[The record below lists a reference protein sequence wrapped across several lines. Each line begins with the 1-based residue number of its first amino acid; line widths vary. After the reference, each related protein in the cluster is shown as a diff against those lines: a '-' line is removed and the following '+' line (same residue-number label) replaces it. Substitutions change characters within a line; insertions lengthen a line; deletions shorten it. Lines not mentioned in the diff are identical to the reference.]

1 MNMKPTV
8 NVKKLNLQE
17 FFEAYVTNEKRKC
30 LFDKLLEDLQVIK
43 SQCSCLRIII
53 FGSYITPKLEPNDI
67 DLMISLIPESEY
79 VYDFMTGGL
88 WQKNRKEIDIQYQKA
103 EYFLKDAHQLV
114 VFFNENPFNKEKGI
128 CITECIELLDI

>member
-1 MNMKPTV
+1 V

-17 FFEAYVTNEKRKC
+17 FLETYVTNGKRRC

-43 SQCSCLRIII
+43 SQCSCMRIIV
-53 FGSYITPKLEPNDI
+53 FGSYITSKLEPNDI

-79 VYDFMTGGL
+79 VYDLMTDGL

-114 VFFNENPFNKEKGI
+114 VFFNENPLNKEQGI
-128 CITECIELLDI
+128 CITECIELIDV